1 MPHLIPPPQVRN
13 RKPWTKLIN
22 NFIDTFFSGPILCK
36 MGESFE
42 TLEGREKQAMGK
54 DVFKTRTKADAKKT
68 KADAKK
74 KKADENNKY

>member
-1 MPHLIPPPQVRN
+1 
-13 RKPWTKLIN
+13 
-22 NFIDTFFSGPILCK
+22 

-74 KKADENNKY
+74 KKADENDKY